1 LRDVASI
8 LFIFLDKIRE
18 AQKRSGALL
27 KLQLVY
33 TSFFIT
39 KVKKNTTE
47 IKILFAFDVK
57 KKERREKREMR
68 SSGIGLSRK
77 NGLSMK

>member
-18 AQKRSGALL
+18 AQKRSDALL